1 MVNRITNGS
10 STNGTTNGTKVHH
23 PTVVIHGGSGDVPE
37 WRVPLKINGVKNA
50 AIAAYKVLSAGGH
63 AVDAVEAALRSMEND
78 EYLNAGYGSVL
89 NLDGDIEMDASIM
102 NGENLKAGC
111 ISLVHDIQHPISLA
125 RRVMEKSNKDWS
137 SPCFFAAHGAMTFA
151 KENGFEILPPG
162 ALVTN
167 FAKESLIA
175 HKAYK
180 ATEAKQKKNFGEVG
194 TVGAVALD
202 IHGNIAAATTT
213 GGMTGK
219 IPGRIGDTPQIGSGT
234 YADNKVGG
242 TSSTGTGEVIMRYN
256 LAANVMKRM
265 EWLGKDAQTAT
276 EESVKEMTEKLIETG
291 GSITIDKNGSVGIF
305 FSSNIMP
312 WAKLKDDVLSYG
324 TKIGD
329 NFEEILDK

>member
-1 MVNRITNGS
+1 M
-10 STNGTTNGTKVHH
+10 
-23 PTVVIHGGSGDVPE
+23 IHGGSGDVPE

-63 AVDAVEAALRSMEND
+63 AIDAVEAALRSMEND

-89 NLDGDIEMDASIM
+89 NLDGEIEMDASIM

-111 ISLVHDIQHPISLA
+111 VSLVHDIKHPVTLA

-175 HKAYK
+175 YKAYK

-194 TVGAVALD
+194 TVGAVAMD
-202 IHGNIAAATTT
+202 MHGNIAAATTT

-242 TSSTGTGEVIMRYN
+242 TSSTG
-256 LAANVMKRM
+256 
-265 EWLGKDAQTAT
+265 
-276 EESVKEMTEKLIETG
+276 ET
-291 GSITIDKNGSVGIF
+291 
-305 FSSNIMP
+305 
-312 WAKLKDDVLSYG
+312 
-324 TKIGD
+324 IG
-329 NFEEILDK
+329 